1 MMLMK
6 KVTIVMNLE
15 PAGVPS
21 MIELIEDALMS
32 NESIV
37 DINEYEIEGRE
48 ELSPK
53 YDYEGLHP

>member
-1 MMLMK
+1 
-6 KVTIVMNLE
+6 
-15 PAGVPS
+15 
-21 MIELIEDALMS
+21 MIDLIEDALMS

-37 DINEYEIEGRE
+37 DITEYEIECREE